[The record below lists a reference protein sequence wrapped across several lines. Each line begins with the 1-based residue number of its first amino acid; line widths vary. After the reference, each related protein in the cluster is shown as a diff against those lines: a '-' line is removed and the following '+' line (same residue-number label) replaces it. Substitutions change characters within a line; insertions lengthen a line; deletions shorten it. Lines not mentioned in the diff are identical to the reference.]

1 MKNLG
6 DESHYNENPIW
17 DVIEVSKVNDEIIKR
32 LLNYL
37 KSDISENFFISFES
51 LLKLGMKVPQLTLK
65 SICNE
70 LDQSSDYKRELF
82 DFIIN
87 FIDSGIVEY
96 HLLPQL
102 YSPDFILRARAI
114 MKIKENNDTR
124 YTKFLIPLLDDPD
137 DSVRWSVIKFL
148 TKFKDDKTIY
158 KELKNHLDKEL
169 NPIIS
174 NNLREIF
181 Q

>member
-6 DESHYNENPIW
+6 DESHYNENPTW

-87 FIDSGIVEY
+87 S
-96 HLLPQL
+96 H
-102 YSPDFILRARAI
+102 R
-114 MKIKENNDTR
+114 K
-124 YTKFLIPLLDDPD
+124 
-137 DSVRWSVIKFL
+137 
-148 TKFKDDKTIY
+148 
-158 KELKNHLDKEL
+158 
-169 NPIIS
+169 
-174 NNLREIF
+174 
-181 Q
+181 

>member
-6 DESHYNENPIW
+6 DESHYKESDNW

-37 KSDISENFFISFES
+37 KSNISENFFISFES
-51 LLKLGMKVPQLTLK
+51 LLKLGMKIPDLTLR
-65 SICNE
+65 SISNE
-70 LDQSSDYKRELF
+70 LDQISDVKRELF
-82 DFIIN
+82 EFIIN

-102 YSPDFILRARAI
+102 YSLILF
-114 MKIKENNDTR
+114 
-124 YTKFLIPLLDDPD
+124 Y
-137 DSVRWSVIKFL
+137 
-148 TKFKDDKTIY
+148 
-158 KELKNHLDKEL
+158 ELE
-169 NPIIS
+169 
-174 NNLREIF
+174 